1 MNAAHVRE
9 RRSPARCTPAASR
22 FLAASPELE
31 TLFLVLDPAE
41 GHVSDRA
48 PLPARSPLFPDGT
61 GEPDP
66 WQFRNVLAR

>member
-1 MNAAHVRE
+1 MSAAHFRE
-9 RRSPARCTPAASR
+9 RRDPARRTPAASR
-22 FLAASPELE
+22 FFAASPEPE
-31 TLFLVLDPAE
+31 TLFLVFDPAE
-41 GHVSDRA
+41 GYVTDWT